1 MSWYFLLLEVLCR
14 YLNDPIALT
23 KLGQAMGVGAPDSF
37 PLPTNE
43 EEVTAVV
50 EYDEDEDESSIHY
63 LASVG
68 KVEVSLYI

>member
-1 MSWYFLLLEVLCR
+1 
-14 YLNDPIALT
+14 
-23 KLGQAMGVGAPDSF
+23 MGVGAPDSF

-63 LASVG
+63 LASSG